1 MSLSISLTTLPIGQT
16 HGLNLEYKGQKTILR
31 VYENVSG
38 LYFASLLRL
47 VSDTRRISAYKQCF
61 KCIFRQSGIA
71 VKLFWNIFKEMTV
84 MEKDLLLI
92 FSSSFV
98 IIFLLMFLLC
108 EISAARHK
116 KENKERDE
124 EMSDLI
130 HDIKAPLNS
139 IKGFAGGLLDKTI
152 SQSEEEK
159 YLGIIK
165 SEAERVAK
173 MAEDYAVYKKL
184 DSSRLVKDSIK
195 LYDLICEIILSF
207 EKSITDKNIE
217 LKGLDKIEAS
227 DVKNLEIMGDRHL
240 LHRAFYNIILNAV
253 NYTPE
258 GGEISLRIKSGS
270 KTVSVSL
277 SNTGD
282 LSEEEVNKIFARNY
296 RLGNSK
302 DKKGTGL
309 GLSIVKKIV
318 ILHKGE
324 AKAMSENGKITL
336 KVTLPK
342 K

>member
-1 MSLSISLTTLPIGQT
+1 
-16 HGLNLEYKGQKTILR
+16 
-31 VYENVSG
+31 
-38 LYFASLLRL
+38 
-47 VSDTRRISAYKQCF
+47 
-61 KCIFRQSGIA
+61 
-71 VKLFWNIFKEMTV
+71 
-84 MEKDLLLI
+84 MEKYLLLI
-92 FSSSFV
+92 FASSFA
-98 IIFLLMFLLC
+98 IILLLMFLLC
-108 EISAARHK
+108 EISAARQK

-124 EMSDLI
+124 EMSDLM

-184 DSSRLVKDSIK
+184 DSSRLVKDNVK

-217 LKGLDKIEAS
+217 LKGLDRIEAS
-227 DVKNLEIMGDRHL
+227 EVKNLEIMGDRHL
-240 LHRAFYNIILNAV
+240 LHRAFYNLILNAV

-270 KTVSVSL
+270 KTASVSL
-277 SNTGD
+277 SNTGE
-282 LSEEEVNKIFARNY
+282 LSDEEVHKIFARNY
-296 RLGNSK
+296 RSDNSK

-318 ILHKGE
+318 ELHKGSVE
-324 AKAMSENGKITL
+324 AVSENGRIVMT
-336 KVTLPK
+336 VIIPK